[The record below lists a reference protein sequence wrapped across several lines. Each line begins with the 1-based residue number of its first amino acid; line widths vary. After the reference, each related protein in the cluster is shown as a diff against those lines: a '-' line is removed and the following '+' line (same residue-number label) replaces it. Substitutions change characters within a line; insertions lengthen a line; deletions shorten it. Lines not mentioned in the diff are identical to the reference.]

1 MIHFIQKDI
10 LAMERLPR
18 LKLINSITG
27 YKPGNL
33 IATINGKG
41 QTNVAIISSVVHIG
55 SDPAL
60 LGFFMRPMVTERHTM
75 ENILETGVYTIN
87 HINSEIIEQAH
98 FTSADFER
106 HESEFD
112 KCHLTPVFKDD
123 FLAPYVSES
132 NVQIAMELA
141 EKVDIK
147 LNNTILVIGYVSHL
161 YIEQDAF
168 IIDSGLDLNKADTV
182 CISGLD
188 SYHSVEKIA
197 SFPFART
204 NNLPDFGNR

>member
-87 HINSEIIEQAH
+87 HINSDIIEQAH

-106 HESEFD
+106 HESRT
-112 KCHLTPVFKDD
+112 CS
-123 FLAPYVSES
+123 YGGSRGC
-132 NVQIAMELA
+132 A
-141 EKVDIK
+141 EC
-147 LNNTILVIGYVSHL
+147 G
-161 YIEQDAF
+161 
-168 IIDSGLDLNKADTV
+168 
-182 CISGLD
+182 
-188 SYHSVEKIA
+188 
-197 SFPFART
+197 
-204 NNLPDFGNR
+204 

>member
-1 MIHFIQKDI
+1 MIHFTQKDI
-10 LAMERLPR
+10 LDLERIPR
-18 LKLINSITG
+18 LRLINSITG
-27 YKPGNL
+27 YKPANL

-75 ENILETGVYTIN
+75 ENILETGQYTIN
-87 HINSEIIEQAH
+87 HVNSEIIEQAH
-98 FTSADFER
+98 FTSANFER
-106 HESEFD
+106 HESEFE
-112 KCHLTPVFKDD
+112 KCHLTAVFKDD
-123 FLAPYVSES
+123 FIAPYVSES
-132 NVQIAMELA
+132 NVQIGMQLA

-161 YIEQDAF
+161 YLEPNTF
-168 IIDSGLDLNKADTV
+168 VIDSGLDLKKADTV

-188 SYHSVEKIA
+188 AYHSVNKIA
-197 SFPFART
+197 SFPFARKS
-204 NNLPDFGNR
+204 NLPDFGNK

>member
-1 MIHFIQKDI
+1 MIHFLQQDI

-33 IATINGKG
+33 IATINGQG
-41 QTNVAIISSVVHIG
+41 QTNVAIFSSVVHIG

-75 ENILETGVYTIN
+75 ENILETGMYTIN

-112 KCHLTPVFKDD
+112 KCHLTPVFKDG
-123 FLAPYVSES
+123 FLPPYVSES
-132 NVQIAMELA
+132 NVQIGMELA

-168 IIDSGLDLNKADTV
+168 IMDSGLDLKKADTV

-188 SYHSVEKIA
+188 SYHSVEKIV

-204 NNLPDFGNR
+204 INLPDFGNR

>member
-1 MIHFIQKDI
+1 MIHFTQKDI
-10 LAMERLPR
+10 LALERIPR
-18 LKLINSITG
+18 LRLINSITG
-27 YKPGNL
+27 YKPANL
-33 IATINGKG
+33 IATVNGKG

-75 ENILETGVYTIN
+75 ENILETGAYTIN
-87 HINSEIIEQAH
+87 HVNSEIIEQAH

-112 KCHLTPVFKDD
+112 KCHLTAVFKND

-132 NVQIAMELA
+132 NVQIGMQLA
-141 EKVDIK
+141 ERVDIK
-147 LNNTILVIGYVSHL
+147 LNNTILVIGYVTHL
-161 YIEQDAF
+161 YLEPTAF
-168 IIDSGLDLNKADTV
+168 VIDSGLDLKQADTV

-188 SYHSVEKIA
+188 SYHSVDKIA
-197 SFPFART
+197 SYPFARPS
-204 NNLPDFGNR
+204 NLPDFGNR